1 MNINNLGICIRRK
14 ASIACFVTISALI
27 SGCTVMTVPIT
38 DAERDTRV
46 ETDLKAMFKDQ
57 EPLTGPLDFAAV
69 VARAISYNL
78 DHRLKVT
85 EQALAAGDLRVAR
98 YDMLPRIVAE
108 AGYIGRSDFRGTN
121 SRSLLDG
128 TQSLESSTS
137 EDRDRETGK
146 LTAVWNILDFGV
158 AYARAQQSSDQ
169 VLITRERSRRVLDNI
184 MLDVRNAFWRAIS
197 AQSHLGEIDKL
208 IKRVRSAIDR
218 SRVLET
224 KRLQDPLTS
233 LTFQRELLETLRKLI
248 EERRKLSL
256 AKTKLA
262 ALINLPPGEN
272 FDLVVPKYD
281 VRRAPT
287 FNTKISDLER
297 KAMLDR
303 PELREEG
310 YLKRIHQAEVRK
322 AYFRMFPR
330 LDLEGSLQTDSNSFL
345 FNNEWA
351 EWNVRVSYNLIR
363 LFQGPAEIDLAKA
376 QLNVSDA
383 RRLALTMAILAQVR
397 ISHHQYQLAIG
408 QLKFA
413 SDLEQVD
420 TRIFDLSNKRRAANM
435 ADELELIQRSSNRM
449 LSLIELNS
457 SYADV
462 QNAFGRIMNAV
473 GRDPLPLEA
482 EASNMQALIDVIRDA
497 DQDHRNALYGI
508 AKADPEVAP
517 APEVVPETD
526 MKPEPQLTPE
536 SEMAADP
543 EVAPELESA
552 RVSEMAVGP
561 QMNTELELGPEP
573 VLQTEPVLKTES
585 VIPPRPE
592 VKAVQETTSE
602 PEKKAL
608 SPEQAKSFNWFKI
621 FGTVEPELPIQIS
634 QK

>member
-1 MNINNLGICIRRK
+1 MNINNLGFSIRRK
-14 ASIACFVTISALI
+14 ASIACFVVISSLI

-38 DAERDTRV
+38 DVERDTRV
-46 ETDLKAMFKDQ
+46 KTDLKAMFQNQ

-108 AGYIGRSDFRGTN
+108 AGYIGRNNFRGTN
-121 SRSLLDG
+121 SRSLLNG
-128 TQSLESSTS
+128 IQSLESSTS

-208 IKRVRSAIDR
+208 ITRVRSAISR
-218 SRVLET
+218 SRELET
-224 KRLQDPLTS
+224 KRLQAPLTS
-233 LTFQRELLETLRKLI
+233 LTFQRELLETLKKLI

-262 ALINLPPGEN
+262 ALINLPPGQK

-281 VRRAPT
+281 VRQVPA
-287 FNTKISDLER
+287 FNTTIAVLER

-303 PELREEG
+303 PELREED

-397 ISHHQYQLAIG
+397 ISHHQYHLAIG
-408 QLKFA
+408 QLAFA
-413 SDLEQVD
+413 SDLEKVD
-420 TRIFDLSNKRRAANM
+420 TRIFDLSNKRRAADM
-435 ADELELIQRSSNRM
+435 ADELELIRRSSNRM
-449 LSLIELNS
+449 LSMIQLNT

-482 EASNMQALIDVIRDA
+482 KASNMQALIDVVREA
-497 DQDHRNALYGI
+497 DKEHRNELYGI
-508 AKADPEVAP
+508 GKDDPEATSKSELKTK
-517 APEVVPETD
+517 AE
-526 MKPEPQLTPE
+526 MKPAMPE
-536 SEMAADP
+536 SVTM
-543 EVAPELESA
+543 S
-552 RVSEMAVGP
+552 
-561 QMNTELELGPEP
+561 
-573 VLQTEPVLKTES
+573 
-585 VIPPRPE
+585 RPE
-592 VKAVQETTSE
+592 VTAQQATAPE
-602 PEKKAL
+602 PKNMAESAE
-608 SPEQAKSFNWFKI
+608 PAKSDNWFKV
-621 FGTVEPELPIQIS
+621 FGTVEPEQPIHIS